1 LASLPKNKLGEFT
14 KFAHEL
20 ADISGAAILPHFRK
34 STSVQNKAGRTGFDP
49 VTAADKAAERVIRR
63 KIAERFPDH
72 GVIGEEFGDRKG
84 QGRFDWV
91 IDPIDGTRA
100 FIMGYPLWGT
110 LIGLV
115 DRGEPTF
122 GLMNQ
127 PFTGERF
134 WSSPRGSLASDAAG
148 RIHQLHTRDCSELR
162 HAVLACTSPD
172 MFRTSTEQAAFARV
186 CKRCRMTR
194 FGGDC
199 YAYCLLAAGFID
211 VIVEAGLKPVDIVP
225 LITIV
230 ESAGGVVTTW
240 DGKSAIAGGRV
251 VTTGNL
257 RLHEAAMA
265 ALAG

>member
-1 LASLPKNKLGEFT
+1 LAKLSKDQLGEFT
-14 KFAHEL
+14 RFAHEL
-20 ADISGAAILPHFRK
+20 ADLSGAAILPHFRK
-34 STSVQNKAGRTGFDP
+34 STSVQNKAGPTGFDP
-49 VTAADKAAERVIRR
+49 VTVADKAAERVIRR
-63 KIAERFPDH
+63 RLAERFPDH
-72 GVIGEEFGDRKG
+72 GVIGEEFGTRKG
-84 QGRFDWV
+84 QGRFDWM

-127 PFTGERF
+127 PFTRERF
-134 WSSPRGSLASDAAG
+134 WSGPRGTLARDVGG
-148 RIHQLHTRDCSELR
+148 RVRRLHTRDCPELR
-162 HAVLACTSPD
+162 HAVLACTTPD
-172 MFRTSTEQAAFARV
+172 MFKTSAEQAAFARV
-186 CKRCRMTR
+186 CKLCRMTR

-211 VIVEAGLKPVDIVP
+211 VIVEAGLKPVDIVA

-230 ESAGGVVTTW
+230 ESAGGIVTTW
-240 DGKSAIAGGRV
+240 DGRPATAGGRV
-251 VTTGNL
+251 VATGNL